1 MKTLTKIF
9 AGTAGLAAL
18 AAAAPAAAQIYG
30 NPYGYSNPYGYA
42 YGNPYGYAN
51 TNVATQQCM
60 AAVQNRL
67 HTRQGVGGV
76 IGALLGAPMAQ
87 PRVVSVTQV
96 VPRRSTVT
104 VRGLASTGRMAYNPY
119 TAYGALGAG
128 YQPDLSFRCTV
139 DHRGYVR
146 DVDIFRR

>member
-9 AGTAGLAAL
+9 AGTAGLVAV
-18 AAAAPAAAQIYG
+18 AAAAPAAAPIYG

-51 TNVATQQCM
+51 TYANTNVATQQCM

-67 HTRQGVGGV
+67 QTRQGITGV
-76 IGALLGAPMAQ
+76 IGALLGAHTAQ

-96 VPRRSTVT
+96 VPR
-104 VRGLASTGRMAYNPY
+104 
-119 TAYGALGAG
+119 
-128 YQPDLSFRCTV
+128 
-139 DHRGYVR
+139 
-146 DVDIFRR
+146 